1 MYMCVFVSAGLC
13 MLAACTDSLGVK
25 YLAVLVFVMSPKA
38 MSGFAMS
45 IRFVRNICVCVCVHL
60 CICPAWYQPRSYA
73 KLPISEAQSIKT
85 PLTILLRKKKTS
97 QTSKTFSYAAHR
109 RKQTHIHVHKLCI
122 CSLCLLLSGNFY
134 NLRPNPFSEIKD
146 MKGNY
151 TRVHAYGQPDL
162 HLGSLLSCWSPDI
175 TPSFIFIYSFE
186 KKNLPL

>member
-45 IRFVRNICVCVCVHL
+45 IRFVQNICVCVCVHL

-85 PLTILLRKKKTS
+85 PLTILLSKKK
-97 QTSKTFSYAAHR
+97 
-109 RKQTHIHVHKLCI
+109 
-122 CSLCLLLSGNFY
+122 
-134 NLRPNPFSEIKD
+134 
-146 MKGNY
+146 
-151 TRVHAYGQPDL
+151 DL
-162 HLGSLLSCWSPDI
+162 ANI
-175 TPSFIFIYSFE
+175 
-186 KKNLPL
+186 KNLFIRGAQTQTDTHTCTQTVHMLSLPSVIWKLLQP